1 MCAVRARE
9 EERKQARSA
18 KWSRSVERFLEAL
31 CLHAICVACF
41 HYFEIQSHEITD
53 FDHARNVLMAPV
65 RQVAQVV
72 RGHRRQSTAGGWLH
86 RQGRTGRP
94 GIQVCNACRA
104 AGSVSG
110 SVDDAVA
117 AASFEAADAASA
129 AAAAHEHG
137 LQVWRRGHHEPR
149 PRHLRTARRKMRG
162 THARPRA
169 PCNVC
174 NAALHW
180 RANDQCRLRLWVSRT
195 ASSCHLGAHMPAA
208 QDGCWGHMDPSS
220 GSSPAAHASRG
231 APLAWRP
238 RPPCI
243 SQFAAAHQRVH
254 TAAIAATAAAIATP
268 ATIATA
274 PAARGG
280 ADKHRSC
287 NSPVA
292 FPASFGP
299 RAS

>member
-1 MCAVRARE
+1 MCERRGAQASKESGAQVRGAI
-9 EERKQARSA
+9 
-18 KWSRSVERFLEAL
+18 SRRVAW
-31 CLHAICVACF
+31 HAICVARFSRNFLCF
-41 HYFEIQSHEITD
+41 LKSRLRQVHEII
-53 FDHARNVLMAPV
+53 MAQD
-65 RQVAQVV
+65 RHVAQGV
-72 RGHRRQSTAGGWLH
+72 RRRPTAGGWLH
-86 RQGRTGRP
+86 LKEGT

-117 AASFEAADAASA
+117 AASFDAASAASA

-137 LQVWRRGHHEPR
+137 LQVWRRGHHERR
-149 PRHLRTARRKMRG
+149 PRHLRTARRQMRG
-162 THARPRA
+162 AHARPRA

-274 PAARGG
+274 ALAFSASTLALTAPTPTTLFAERGTPLLG
-280 ADKHRSC
+280 SMRIRR
-287 NSPVA
+287 PL
-292 FPASFGP
+292 P
-299 RAS
+299 